1 MLREKKKKK
10 EIKKK
15 WLANYVLALKITNL
29 ISINSIQEMN
39 LVKKV
44 SSFKWV
50 KKVDQELLIYI
61 LFIIYLF
68 TWQLLFLKQT
78 AKTC

>member
-1 MLREKKKKK
+1 MLRRKKKEK

-44 SSFKWV
+44 SSFKWI

-68 TWQLLFLKQT
+68 TRQLLFLKQT

>member
-68 TWQLLFLKQT
+68 MRQFLFLKQT